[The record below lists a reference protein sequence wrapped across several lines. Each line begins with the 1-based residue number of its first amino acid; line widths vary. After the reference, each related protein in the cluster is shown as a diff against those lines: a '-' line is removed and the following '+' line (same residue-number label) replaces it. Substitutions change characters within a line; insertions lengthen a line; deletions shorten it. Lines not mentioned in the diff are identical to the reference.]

1 MREIKFRAFQK
12 ADSKHKGDKM
22 YIQKDRMMYDIQKG
36 CECGCSTFQGWLA
49 NKDNIIMQFTGLKDK
64 NGVEIY
70 EGDIVRHNGKLIS
83 EIYFDEDDAGFKL
96 RNKTMGKLHS
106 DKNFFAD
113 NIEVIGNICEI
124 EELNDRKTS

>member
-1 MREIKFRAFQK
+1 MRTIKFRAW
-12 ADSKHKGDKM
+12 DKTAKLM
-22 YIQKDRMMYDIQKG
+22 CNVLELHFPNEDGSGVTTDNY
-36 CECGCSTFQGWLA
+36 QGSFERFEL
-49 NKDNIIMQFTGLKDK
+49 MRYTGLKDK
-64 NGVEIY
+64 NGKEIY